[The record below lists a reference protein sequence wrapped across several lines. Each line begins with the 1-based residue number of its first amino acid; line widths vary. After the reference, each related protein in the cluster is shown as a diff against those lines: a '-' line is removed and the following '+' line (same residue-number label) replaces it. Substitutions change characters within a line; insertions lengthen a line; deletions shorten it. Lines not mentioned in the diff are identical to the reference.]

1 MKVWRKKWPFLKTR
15 WIFYGK
21 LEVTISC
28 CSILNSWHESRNVRS
43 WTCGRAYL
51 LSKSLFWF
59 LRHLSWCQ
67 IRDFRHTIRKK
78 SQISKKSNFCQ
89 KFRLYTFFLLFT
101 ITYHVI
107 LEFYYQKLGWNLK
120 MNKFWINPDVYF
132 QLLNEMIKLY
142 LIRFRY
148 VLRTLVKTRPDYECL
163 LTYAQMLTFHMSAL
177 QYPFS
182 KVTKA

>member
-1 MKVWRKKWPFLKTR
+1 MKVWRKKWPFLTTR

-78 SQISKKSNFCQ
+78 SQISKNRIFVKNSDC
-89 KFRLYTFFLLFT
+89 LPFFSCSPWNISCNSWILLPKAWLK
-101 ITYHVI
+101 
-107 LEFYYQKLGWNLK
+107 LENEQ
-120 MNKFWINPDVYF
+120 WINPDVYY
-132 QLLNEMIKLY
+132 QLVNEMIKLH

-148 VLRTLVKTRPDYECL
+148 VLCTLVKTRPDYEYL
-163 LTYAQMLTFHMSAL
+163 HTY
-177 QYPFS
+177 
-182 KVTKA
+182 